1 MAVAAQTNLQLYRQL
16 TDQGAAPSDLAAV
29 RRAYDLASSLFAGL
43 YRASGK
49 PFVAH
54 VVGTASVLAAQRAPL
69 PLVTAGLLHAAYVQ
83 GTFGDGPPGRT
94 RRRAERLI
102 EAIGGEAERLVSRY
116 ATLPW
121 KAGDLSAF
129 RNLPASLDSLDRD
142 VLTIRLANEVEE
154 LIDYGV
160 LHHGD
165 AERRREE
172 AVQAL
177 PVWISWASAISADGI
192 ALALEAARAQLVT
205 FQAPD
210 ELRTDRVRSYR
221 PPPVARPTLASGTRL
236 ALRRIRG
243 VLRRLGVPPGKT
255 RP

>member
-1 MAVAAQTNLQLYRQL
+1 MEVAAQTNLQLYRQL
-16 TDQGAAPSDLAAV
+16 ADQGVAPSDLAAV
-29 RRAYDLASSLFAGL
+29 RRAYDLSASLFAGL

-54 VVGTASVLAAQRAPL
+54 LVGTASVLAAQRVPL
-69 PLVTAGLLHAAYVQ
+69 PLVTAALLHAAYVQ
-83 GTFGDGPPGRT
+83 GDFGDGPPGRT
-94 RRRAERLI
+94 RRRAERLV
-102 EAIGGEAERLVSRY
+102 EAVGGEAERLVSRY

-129 RNLPASLDSLDRD
+129 RELPASLGPLDRD

-154 LIDYGV
+154 LVDNGI
-160 LHHGD
+160 LLHGD

-172 AVQAL
+172 ALQAL
-177 PVWISWASAISADGI
+177 PVWISWASALSADGI

-205 FQAPD
+205 FRAPD

-221 PPPVARPTLASGTRL
+221 PLPVSRPTLATRTRL

-243 VLRRLGVPPGKT
+243 VLRRLSVPPGKT
-255 RP
+255 KP